1 MLVAF
6 GLLCLRNR
14 MFSLALVHCSQ
25 RVVSDS
31 SPQVRHGTLIF
42 IADFLRSIDESVGEV
57 EGFIWGEVVGVSV
70 KEGCYVLP
78 VAVA

>member
-14 MFSLALVHCSQ
+14 MFSLALVHGSQ

-42 IADFLRSIDESVGEV
+42 IADFLRGIDESVGEA
-57 EGFIWGEVVGVSV
+57 ERFGGAEIEAIVVD
-70 KEGCYVLP
+70 E
-78 VAVA
+78 